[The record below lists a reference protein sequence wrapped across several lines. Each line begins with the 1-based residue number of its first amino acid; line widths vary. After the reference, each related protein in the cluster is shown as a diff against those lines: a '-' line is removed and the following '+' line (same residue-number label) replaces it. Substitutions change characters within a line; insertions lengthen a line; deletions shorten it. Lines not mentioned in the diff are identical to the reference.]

1 MARPT
6 QQEIEEW
13 EARMSEPEE
22 PDPDD
27 FEVVLF
33 DNEGN
38 PVGTMPYAKAK
49 AYFKKRGID
58 FDDELPN
65 AGTNAS
71 GGNAAVSQGGN
82 SGNSAPGAPVPPR
95 TRATSRYFGKQSGGS
110 ASTAVDPGNLPPG
123 SQPI

>member
-6 QQEIEEW
+6 QQEIDDW
-13 EARMSEPEE
+13 NARMNEPED
-22 PDPDD
+22 DPDE

-33 DNEGN
+33 DENGN
-38 PVGTMPYAKAK
+38 PVGTMPFHKAK

-65 AGTNAS
+65 AGTAAT
-71 GGNAAVSQGGN
+71 GGNAGNVAGGN
-82 SGNSAPGAPVPPR
+82 QGNPAQGAPVPPR
-95 TRATSRYFGKQSGGS
+95 TRPTSRYFGKQGQN
-110 ASTAVDPGNLPPG
+110 TAVDPNNLPAG

>member
-6 QQEIEEW
+6 QQEIDEW
-13 EARMSEPEE
+13 EARMNEPEE

-49 AYFKKRGID
+49 AHFKRRGID
-58 FDDELPN
+58 LDDPVDNSSTDPN
-65 AGTNAS
+65 AAPSGAGPAKPVAPRASNRYFAGKGRQQPVAPNAAPPTDFDPQ
-71 GGNAAVSQGGN
+71 GNAVG
-82 SGNSAPGAPVPPR
+82 R
-95 TRATSRYFGKQSGGS
+95 
-110 ASTAVDPGNLPPG
+110 
-123 SQPI
+123 

>member
-6 QQEIEEW
+6 QQEIDDW

-22 PDPDD
+22 SDSDD

-33 DNEGN
+33 DEQGN
-38 PVGTMPYAKAK
+38 PVGTMPFHKAK

-58 FDDELPN
+58 FDDELPTN
-65 AGTNAS
+65 ANAGNGANPAGTNS
-71 GGNAAVSQGGN
+71 GQN
-82 SGNSAPGAPVPPR
+82 SGPQNTSGAPR
-95 TRATSRYFGKQSGGS
+95 ARATSRYFGKQSG
-110 ASTAVDPGNLPPG
+110 ASPTTAVDPNNLPPG

>member
-33 DNEGN
+33 DENGN
-38 PVGTMPYAKAK
+38 PVGTMPFHKAK

-58 FDDELPN
+58 FDDGLSDAN
-65 AGTNAS
+65 ANT
-71 GGNAAVSQGGN
+71 GNAANSAGVN
-82 SGNSAPGAPVPPR
+82 SGQGTGPQNPPAAPRAR
-95 TRATSRYFGKQSGGS
+95 TTSRYFGKPG
-110 ASTAVDPGNLPPG
+110 ANPTAVDPNNLPPG

>member
-6 QQEIEEW
+6 QQEIDDW
-13 EARMSEPEE
+13 NARMSEPEE

-33 DNEGN
+33 DNDGN

-58 FDDELPN
+58 FDDDPAAANAATGNAPN
-65 AGTNAS
+65 AAGGAAIPPQSAS
-71 GGNAAVSQGGN
+71 GAR
-82 SGNSAPGAPVPPR
+82 AP
-95 TRATSRYFGKQSGGS
+95 RATSRYFGKQAGGNP
-110 ASTAVDPGNLPPG
+110 TAVDPNNLPAG